1 MKKKL
6 LNNSIFL
13 YKCYLYYYLIKSKY
27 RTKKKTYSQFGEDLI
42 INNFFKNFVGKYVD
56 IGCYHPIKYNNTLL
70 LYEKGWTGINIDLNQ
85 TSIDLFNVVRKNDS
99 NILACLSDKEEEV
112 IVYFDNKFSALNS
125 IYTKNLDKFGI
136 KDFKKIKVK
145 TKIFSNLVKDNFDF
159 LNIDCEGNDYKI
171 LRSIDLKKYNPKL
184 ICIEISSEEDK
195 KSILEY
201 LNTYTYELVEVKD
214 LSYIFKKNRI

>member
-6 LNNSIFL
+6 LNNSFFL

-42 INNFFKNFVGKYVD
+42 VNKFFKNFVGKYVD

-85 TSIDLFNVVRKNDS
+85 TSIDLFNVVRKNDL

-112 IVYFDNKFSALNS
+112 VVYFDNKFSALNS

-184 ICIEISSEEDK
+184 ICIEISSKEDK

-201 LNTYTYELVEVKD
+201 LNTYTYELIEVKD
-214 LSYIFKKNRI
+214 LSYIFKKK

>member
-6 LNNSIFL
+6 LNNSFFL

-42 INNFFKNFVGKYVD
+42 VNKFFKNFVGKYVD

-112 IVYFDNKFSALNS
+112 VVYFDNKFSALNS

-195 KSILEY
+195 NFIFEY
-201 LNTYTYELVEVKD
+201 LNTYTYELIEVKD
-214 LSYIFKKNRI
+214 LSYIFKKK

>member
-6 LNNSIFL
+6 LNNSFFL

-85 TSIDLFNVVRKNDS
+85 TSIDLFNVVRKNDL

-112 IVYFDNKFSALNS
+112 VVYFDNKFSALNS

-195 KSILEY
+195 NFIFEY
-201 LNTYTYELVEVKD
+201 LNTYTYELIEVKD
-214 LSYIFKKNRI
+214 LSYIFKKK

>member
-6 LNNSIFL
+6 INDSFFL
-13 YKCYLYYYLIKSKY
+13 YKLYLYYYLIKSKY

-85 TSIDLFNVVRKNDS
+85 TSIDLFNVVRKNDL

-112 IVYFDNKFSALNS
+112 VVYFDNKFSALNS

-184 ICIEISSEEDK
+184 ICIEISSKEDK

-201 LNTYTYELVEVKD
+201 LNTYTYELIEVKD
-214 LSYIFKKNRI
+214 LSYIFKKK

>member
-6 LNNSIFL
+6 INNSFFL
-13 YKCYLYYYLIKSKY
+13 YKLYLYYYLIKSKY

-85 TSIDLFNVVRKNDS
+85 TSIDLFNVVRKNDL

-112 IVYFDNKFSALNS
+112 VVYFDNKFSALNS

-184 ICIEISSEEDK
+184 ICIEISSKEDK
-195 KSILEY
+195 KSIFEY
-201 LNTYTYELVEVKD
+201 LNTYTYELIEVKD
-214 LSYIFKKNRI
+214 LSYIFKKK

>member
-6 LNNSIFL
+6 INNSFFL
-13 YKCYLYYYLIKSKY
+13 YKLYLYYYLIKSKY

-85 TSIDLFNVVRKNDS
+85 TSIDLFNVVRKNDL

-112 IVYFDNKFSALNS
+112 VVYFDNKFSALNS

-184 ICIEISSEEDK
+184 ICIEISSKEDK

-201 LNTYTYELVEVKD
+201 LNTYTYELIKVKD
-214 LSYIFKKNRI
+214 LSYIFKKK

>member
-6 LNNSIFL
+6 INNSFFL
-13 YKCYLYYYLIKSKY
+13 YKLYLYYYLIKSKY

-112 IVYFDNKFSALNS
+112 VVYFDNKFSALNS
-125 IYTKNLDKFGI
+125 IYTKNLDKFDI

-184 ICIEISSEEDK
+184 ICIEISSKEDK

-201 LNTYTYELVEVKD
+201 LNTYTYELIEVKD
-214 LSYIFKKNRI
+214 LSYIFKKK

>member
-6 LNNSIFL
+6 INNSFFL
-13 YKCYLYYYLIKSKY
+13 YKLYLYYYLIKSKY

-85 TSIDLFNVVRKNDS
+85 TSIDLFNVVRKNDL

-112 IVYFDNKFSALNS
+112 VVYFDNKFSALNS

-171 LRSIDLKKYNPKL
+171 LKSINLIKYNPKL
-184 ICIEISSEEDK
+184 ICIEVNSAEDK
-195 KSILEY
+195 KSIFDY
-201 LNTYTYELVEVKD
+201 LNTYKYELIEVKD
-214 LSYIFKKNRI
+214 LSYIFKKI

>member
-6 LNNSIFL
+6 LNNSFFL

-42 INNFFKNFVGKYVD
+42 VNKFFKNFVGKYVD

-112 IVYFDNKFSALNS
+112 VVYFDNKFSALNS

-184 ICIEISSEEDK
+184 ICIEISSKEDK

-201 LNTYTYELVEVKD
+201 LNTYTYELIEVKD
-214 LSYIFKKNRI
+214 LSYIFKKK

>member
-6 LNNSIFL
+6 INNSFFL
-13 YKCYLYYYLIKSKY
+13 YKLYLYYYLIKSKY

-85 TSIDLFNVVRKNDS
+85 TSIDLFNAVRKNDL

-112 IVYFDNKFSALNS
+112 VVYFDNKFSALNS

-171 LRSIDLKKYNPKL
+171 LRSIDLKKYNPKI
-184 ICIEISSEEDK
+184 ICIEVNSPEDK
-195 KSILEY
+195 KSIFDY
-201 LNTYTYELVEVKD
+201 LNTYNYELIEVKD
-214 LSYIFKKNRI
+214 LSYIFKKI

>member
-6 LNNSIFL
+6 LNNSFFL

-85 TSIDLFNVVRKNDS
+85 TSIDLFNVVRKNDL

-112 IVYFDNKFSALNS
+112 VVYFDNKFSALNS
-125 IYTKNLDKFGI
+125 IYAKNLDKFGI

-195 KSILEY
+195 NFIFEY
-201 LNTYTYELVEVKD
+201 LNTYTYELIEVKD
-214 LSYIFKKNRI
+214 LSYIFKKK

>member
-6 LNNSIFL
+6 INDSFFL
-13 YKCYLYYYLIKSKY
+13 YKLYLYYYLIKSKY

-85 TSIDLFNVVRKNDS
+85 TSIDLFNVVRKNDL

-112 IVYFDNKFSALNS
+112 VVYFDNKFSALNS

-184 ICIEISSEEDK
+184 ICIEISSKEDK

-201 LNTYTYELVEVKD
+201 LDTYTYELIEVKD
-214 LSYIFKKNRI
+214 LSYIFKKK

>member
-6 LNNSIFL
+6 INNSFFL
-13 YKCYLYYYLIKSKY
+13 YKLYLYYYLIKSKY

-42 INNFFKNFVGKYVD
+42 VNKFFKNFVGKYVD

-85 TSIDLFNVVRKNDS
+85 TSIDLFNVVRKNDL

-112 IVYFDNKFSALNS
+112 VVYFDNKFSALNS
-125 IYTKNLDKFGI
+125 IYTKNLDKFDI

-184 ICIEISSEEDK
+184 ICIEISSKEDK

-201 LNTYTYELVEVKD
+201 LNTYTYELIEVKD
-214 LSYIFKKNRI
+214 LSYIFKKK

>member
-6 LNNSIFL
+6 INNYFFF
-13 YKCYLYYYLIKSKY
+13 YKLYLYYYLIKSKY

-85 TSIDLFNVVRKNDS
+85 TSIDLFNVVRKNDL

-112 IVYFDNKFSALNS
+112 VVYFDNKFSALNS

-195 KSILEY
+195 NFIFEY
-201 LNTYTYELVEVKD
+201 LNTYTYELIEVKD
-214 LSYIFKKNRI
+214 LSYIFKKK

>member
-6 LNNSIFL
+6 INNSFFL
-13 YKCYLYYYLIKSKY
+13 YKLYLYYYFIRSKL

-85 TSIDLFNVVRKNDS
+85 TSIDLFNVVRKNDL

-112 IVYFDNKFSALNS
+112 VVYFDNKFSALNS
-125 IYTKNLDKFGI
+125 IYAKNLDKFGI

-195 KSILEY
+195 NFIFEY
-201 LNTYTYELVEVKD
+201 LNTYTYELIEVKD
-214 LSYIFKKNRI
+214 LSYIFKKK

>member
-6 LNNSIFL
+6 INDSFFL
-13 YKCYLYYYLIKSKY
+13 YKLYLYYYLIKSKY

-42 INNFFKNFVGKYVD
+42 VNKFFKNFVGKYVD

-85 TSIDLFNVVRKNDS
+85 TSIDLFNVVRKNDL

-112 IVYFDNKFSALNS
+112 VVYFDNKFSALNS

-171 LRSIDLKKYNPKL
+171 LRSIDLKKYNPKI
-184 ICIEISSEEDK
+184 ICIEVNSPEDK
-195 KSILEY
+195 KSIFDY
-201 LNTYTYELVEVKD
+201 LNTYNYELIEVKD
-214 LSYIFKKNRI
+214 LSYIFKKI

>member
-1 MKKKL
+1 M
-6 LNNSIFL
+6 
-13 YKCYLYYYLIKSKY
+13 
-27 RTKKKTYSQFGEDLI
+27 
-42 INNFFKNFVGKYVD
+42 
-56 IGCYHPIKYNNTLL
+56 

-85 TSIDLFNVVRKNDS
+85 TSIDLFNVVRKNDL

-112 IVYFDNKFSALNS
+112 VVYFDNKFSALNS

-184 ICIEISSEEDK
+184 ICIEISSKEDK

-201 LNTYTYELVEVKD
+201 LNTYTYELIEVKD
-214 LSYIFKKNRI
+214 LSYIFKKK

>member
-6 LNNSIFL
+6 INNSFFL
-13 YKCYLYYYLIKSKY
+13 YKLYLYYYLIKSKY

-42 INNFFKNFVGKYVD
+42 VNKFFKNFVGKYVD

-85 TSIDLFNVVRKNDS
+85 TSIDLFNVVRKNDL

-112 IVYFDNKFSALNS
+112 VVYFDNKFSALNS

-184 ICIEISSEEDK
+184 ICIEISSKEDK

-201 LNTYTYELVEVKD
+201 LNTYTYELIEVKD
-214 LSYIFKKNRI
+214 LSYIFKKK

>member
-6 LNNSIFL
+6 LNNSFFL

-42 INNFFKNFVGKYVD
+42 VNKFFKNFVGKYVD

-85 TSIDLFNVVRKNDS
+85 TSIDLFNVVRKNDL

-112 IVYFDNKFSALNS
+112 VVYFDNKFSALNS

-184 ICIEISSEEDK
+184 ICIEISSKEDK
-195 KSILEY
+195 KSIFEY
-201 LNTYTYELVEVKD
+201 LNTYTYELIEVKD
-214 LSYIFKKNRI
+214 LSYIFKKK

>member
-6 LNNSIFL
+6 LNNSFFL

-85 TSIDLFNVVRKNDS
+85 TSIDLFNVVRKNDL

-112 IVYFDNKFSALNS
+112 VVYFDNKFSALNS

-184 ICIEISSEEDK
+184 ICIEVNSPEDK
-195 KSILEY
+195 KSIFDY
-201 LNTYTYELVEVKD
+201 LNTYNYELIEVKD
-214 LSYIFKKNRI
+214 LSYIFKKI

>member
-6 LNNSIFL
+6 INNSFFL
-13 YKCYLYYYLIKSKY
+13 YKLYLYYYLIKSKY

-85 TSIDLFNVVRKNDS
+85 TSIDLFNVVRKNDL

-112 IVYFDNKFSALNS
+112 VVYFDNKFSALNS

-184 ICIEISSEEDK
+184 ICIEISSKEDK

-201 LNTYTYELVEVKD
+201 LNTYTYELIEVKD
-214 LSYIFKKNRI
+214 LSYIFKKK

>member
-6 LNNSIFL
+6 LNNSFFL

-85 TSIDLFNVVRKNDS
+85 TSIDLFNVVRKNDL

-112 IVYFDNKFSALNS
+112 VVYFDNKFSALNS

-184 ICIEISSEEDK
+184 ICIEISSKEDK

-201 LNTYTYELVEVKD
+201 LNTYTYELIEVKD
-214 LSYIFKKNRI
+214 LSYIFKKK

>member
-6 LNNSIFL
+6 INNYFFF
-13 YKCYLYYYLIKSKY
+13 YKLYLYYYLIKSKY

-85 TSIDLFNVVRKNDS
+85 TSIDLFNVVRKNDL

-112 IVYFDNKFSALNS
+112 VVYFDNKFSALNS

-184 ICIEISSEEDK
+184 ICIEISSKEDK
-195 KSILEY
+195 KSIFEY
-201 LNTYTYELVEVKD
+201 LNTYTYELIEVKD
-214 LSYIFKKNRI
+214 LSYIFKKK

>member
-6 LNNSIFL
+6 LNNSFFL

-42 INNFFKNFVGKYVD
+42 VNKFFKNFVGKYVD

-112 IVYFDNKFSALNS
+112 VVYFDNKFSALNS
-125 IYTKNLDKFGI
+125 IYTKNLDKFDI

-184 ICIEISSEEDK
+184 ICIEISSKEDK

-201 LNTYTYELVEVKD
+201 LNTYTYELIEVKD
-214 LSYIFKKNRI
+214 LSYIFKKK

>member
-6 LNNSIFL
+6 INNSFFL
-13 YKCYLYYYLIKSKY
+13 YKLYLYYYLIKSKY

-112 IVYFDNKFSALNS
+112 VVYFDNKFSALNS

-184 ICIEISSEEDK
+184 ICIEISSKEDK

-201 LNTYTYELVEVKD
+201 LNTYTYELIEVKD
-214 LSYIFKKNRI
+214 LSYIFKKK

>member
-6 LNNSIFL
+6 INNSFFL
-13 YKCYLYYYLIKSKY
+13 YKLYLYYYLIKSKY

-85 TSIDLFNVVRKNDS
+85 TSIDLFNVVRKNDL

-112 IVYFDNKFSALNS
+112 VVYFDNKFSALNS

-145 TKIFSNLVKDNFDF
+145 TKIFSNVVKDNFDF

-184 ICIEISSEEDK
+184 ICIEISSKEDK

-201 LNTYTYELVEVKD
+201 LNTYTYELIEVKD
-214 LSYIFKKNRI
+214 LSYIFKKK

>member
-6 LNNSIFL
+6 INNSFFF
-13 YKCYLYYYLIKSKY
+13 YKLYLYYYLIKSKY

-85 TSIDLFNVVRKNDS
+85 TSIDLFNVVRKNDL

-112 IVYFDNKFSALNS
+112 VVYFDNKFSALNS
-125 IYTKNLDKFGI
+125 IYAKNLDKFGI

>member
-6 LNNSIFL
+6 INNSFFL
-13 YKCYLYYYLIKSKY
+13 YKLYLYYYLIKSKY

-85 TSIDLFNVVRKNDS
+85 TSIDLFNVVRKNDL

-112 IVYFDNKFSALNS
+112 VVYFDNKFSALNS

-171 LRSIDLKKYNPKL
+171 LISIDLKKYNPKL
-184 ICIEISSEEDK
+184 ICIEISSKEDK

-201 LNTYTYELVEVKD
+201 LNTYTYELIEVKD
-214 LSYIFKKNRI
+214 LSYIFKKK

>member
-6 LNNSIFL
+6 INDSFFL
-13 YKCYLYYYLIKSKY
+13 YKLYLYYYLIKSKY

-85 TSIDLFNVVRKNDS
+85 TSIDLFNVVRKNDL

-112 IVYFDNKFSALNS
+112 VVYFDNKFSALNS

-171 LRSIDLKKYNPKL
+171 LKSINLIKYNPKL
-184 ICIEISSEEDK
+184 ICIEVNSAEDK
-195 KSILEY
+195 KSIFDY
-201 LNTYTYELVEVKD
+201 LNTYKYELIEVKD
-214 LSYIFKKNRI
+214 LSYIFKKK

>member
-6 LNNSIFL
+6 INNFFFL
-13 YKCYLYYYLIKSKY
+13 YKLYLYYYLIKSKY

-42 INNFFKNFVGKYVD
+42 VNKFFKNFVGKYVD

-112 IVYFDNKFSALNS
+112 VVYFDNKFSALNS

-145 TKIFSNLVKDNFDF
+145 TKIFLNLIKDNFDF

-184 ICIEISSEEDK
+184 ICIEISSKEDK

-201 LNTYTYELVEVKD
+201 LNTYTYELIEVKD
-214 LSYIFKKNRI
+214 LSYIFKKK